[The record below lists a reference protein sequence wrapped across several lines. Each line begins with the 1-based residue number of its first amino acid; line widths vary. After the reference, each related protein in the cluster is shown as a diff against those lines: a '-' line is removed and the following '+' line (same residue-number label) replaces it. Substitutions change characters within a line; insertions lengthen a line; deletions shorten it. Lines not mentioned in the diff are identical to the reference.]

1 MAVSES
7 DPTLHSY
14 FRSSCSA
21 RVRIA
26 CHLKGINL
34 RYKYVNLLKGEQLS
48 SEYTHTNPSA
58 SVPTLTIPESSSLNS
73 TNSTIVIRQ
82 SIAILEFLDEFPGY
96 ADKLKLLPDNAVDRS
111 KVRELV
117 NIICCDVQ
125 PPSNLHILK
134 RVDALNA
141 DRTLWAKEVM
151 SRGLAAYEELL
162 KSYAGKYSF
171 ADNVTMADV
180 CLAPAVEGALRWGVD
195 ITSFPHISRV
205 YNSIRV
211 LDAFVKGNWKHQ
223 EDTPQEL
230 RA

>member
-1 MAVSES
+1 MSES
-7 DPTLHSY
+7 NPTLHSY

-34 RYKYVNLLKGEQLS
+34 DYKYVNLLKGEQLS
-48 SEYTHTNPSA
+48 SEYTDTNPCA
-58 SVPTLTIPESSSLNS
+58 SVPTLTIPVSNSLNN

-82 SIAILEFLDEFPGY
+82 SIAILEFLEEFPAY
-96 ADKLKLLPDNAVDRS
+96 ADKQKLLPDNAVDRS

-117 NIICCDVQ
+117 DVICCDVQ
-125 PPSNLHILK
+125 PPSNMNILK

-141 DRTLWAKEVM
+141 DRTVWAKEVM

-171 ADNVTMADV
+171 ADHITMADV

-195 ITSFPHISRV
+195 IASFPHISRV
-205 YNSIRV
+205 YDSIRV
-211 LDAFVKGNWKHQ
+211 LDAFVQGDWKHQ
-223 EDTPQEL
+223 EDTPQEF